1 MQLRLFAHI
10 LSGVATASVI
20 SALALAVAA
29 IASNQP
35 SYAVRNKFFCDLE
48 GDTPVTKVRTSRG
61 NETFIRWV
69 VRDFKN
75 FPPAQRC
82 KVVSARFQRYYDN
95 GSLLITSR
103 DNFNNYPVLCIV
115 NRKGAPCTAQ
125 NILVTLKPGT
135 DTGRVLQQIL
145 DFRRGVGSSVVNL
158 SGCQAFTYDEQGD
171 LYLDVKQ
178 LVDNKECSQ
187 SPSGTTDTLKTEPFV
202 EPSF

>member
-48 GDTPVTKVRTSRG
+48 GGTPVTKVRTSRG

-178 LVDNKECSQ
+178 LVDGKECSE
-187 SPSGTTDTLKTEPFV
+187 STSTNDPVKTEPV
-202 EPSF
+202 ESSF